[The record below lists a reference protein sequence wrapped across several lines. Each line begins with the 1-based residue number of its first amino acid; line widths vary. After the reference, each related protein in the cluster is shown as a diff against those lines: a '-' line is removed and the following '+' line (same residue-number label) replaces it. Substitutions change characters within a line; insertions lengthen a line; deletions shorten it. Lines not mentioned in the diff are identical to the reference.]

1 VQPRRRAQFL
11 AAVALLTALLVAGC
25 GGGSGDKAKT
35 LLKRGFSESI
45 PSANVSVDVNVSL
58 EGLPTLSQPVRVHIG
73 GPFKSNGPGRLP
85 SLEWG
90 LNFSGAG
97 QTFSA
102 GLVSTGT
109 QAFVKYQ
116 GSYYKVDDRTMA
128 TLQQAAASRGTRGSR
143 SLKSFGIDPLGWIKD
158 ASVQDD
164 ATVAGVATKH
174 VAAGVDIGKLFGDL
188 NKVVARAGGAVGAAR
203 PQQLTPQVIDQVKK
217 VIHDPKVDVYVGKAD
232 GRIRRVALGL
242 QFSIPQQAQALAR
255 GLKGGSMT
263 ISVEFARVG
272 QPQTITAPTSSK
284 PLSDLATQLRGLGG
298 LGGAAGG
305 LGGSSSGSTG
315 GATPTGRTPSAQQ
328 FQRYAQC
335 LGKANPSDAA
345 AIARCRALLK

>member
-1 VQPRRRAQFL
+1 MQSPD
-11 AAVALLTALLVAGC
+11 AATGNDSRSDAITVRMDGTV
-25 GGGSGDKAKT
+25 
-35 LLKRGFSESI
+35 ES
-45 PSANVSVDVNVSL
+45 
-58 EGLPTLSQPVRVHIG
+58 R
-73 GPFKSNGPGRLP
+73 
-85 SLEWG
+85 
-90 LNFSGAG
+90 
-97 QTFSA
+97 
-102 GLVSTGT
+102 GLV
-109 QAFVKYQ
+109 VK
-116 GSYYKVDDRTMA
+116 
-128 TLQQAAASRGTRGSR
+128 
-143 SLKSFGIDPLGWIKD
+143 SL
-158 ASVQDD
+158 SVRIN
-164 ATVAGVATKH
+164 KH
-174 VAAGVDIGKLFGDL
+174 PYVKFL
-188 NKVVARAGGAVGAAR
+188 
-203 PQQLTPQVIDQVKK
+203 IDQVKK

-263 ISVEFARVG
+263 ISVEFAGVG

-298 LGGAAGG
+298 LGGTAGG